1 MTRIV
6 KLLFVLL
13 LIPIC
18 SSAQVK
24 RWTGLLITQGFLN
37 GKELSLNEISTIA
50 IGIEKVSDG
59 TLNLVLLEKNPQ
71 EQSVSVKSSGRLSVN
86 QQRKTKYVVNSDYIS
101 ALWSFDSF
109 YNENDGTAEVI
120 ICSDKE
126 RNPALPKE
134 VPPQCKGFWSIIKS
148 NNVELK
154 LNGIYICDTTDLE
167 EMLK

>member
-1 MTRIV
+1 M
-6 KLLFVLL
+6 
-13 LIPIC
+13 
-18 SSAQVK
+18 
-24 RWTGLLITQGFLN
+24 ITQGFLN

-50 IGIEKVSDG
+50 IGLEKLSDG
-59 TLNLVLLEKNPQ
+59 ALNLVLLEKSPQ

-101 ALWSFDSF
+101 ASWSFDSF

>member
-1 MTRIV
+1 M
-6 KLLFVLL
+6 
-13 LIPIC
+13 
-18 SSAQVK
+18 
-24 RWTGLLITQGFLN
+24 ITQGFLN

-50 IGIEKVSDG
+50 IGIEKLSDG

-71 EQSVSVKSSGRLSVN
+71 EQSVSVKSSGHLSVN

-101 ALWSFDSF
+101 ASWSFDSF

-134 VPPQCKGFWSIIKS
+134 VPPQYKGFWSIIKS

-154 LNGIYICDTTDLE
+154 LNGIYICNTTDLE